1 MISPQS
7 YIRKNIRL
15 ENSHT
20 VFFTRESFSTKN
32 NTLAEIL
39 QPKLEGRRTKTLVFV
54 DEGIMDGN
62 PNLIDQINSYFR
74 SREERLNL
82 VCPPQFIKG
91 GEPAKN
97 DWGLVESIWSLLNK
111 YGMCRHSYVIIIGG
125 GASLDLVGF
134 AASTAHRGV
143 RLIRFPTTTL
153 SQGDGGVG
161 VKNGVNFFGKKNW
174 VGTFSVPDA
183 VVNDFTFLHSLPK
196 NQKRAGYVEAIKV
209 ALIRDRSF
217 FEFIEENADSLA
229 KFDEKVLEQVIR
241 KSAALHLD
249 HIASSGDPFEKGS
262 ARPLDF
268 GHWVAH
274 KLEQISSFKIG
285 HGDAVAIGLSVDL
298 TYAAHVGL
306 VKQKTTDRILN
317 LLEKLE
323 FPLYN
328 DLLFKISDQGK
339 RVILEGLEE
348 FREHLG
354 GELTITLIQGIGEGI
369 EVHAMDQSA
378 IIKAVDDLKK
388 LHLSLKNTS

>member
-1 MISPQS
+1 
-7 YIRKNIRL
+7 
-15 ENSHT
+15 
-20 VFFTRESFSTKN
+20 
-32 NTLAEIL
+32 
-39 QPKLEGRRTKTLVFV
+39 
-54 DEGIMDGN
+54 
-62 PNLIDQINSYFR
+62 
-74 SREERLNL
+74 
-82 VCPPQFIKG
+82 
-91 GEPAKN
+91 
-97 DWGLVESIWSLLNK
+97 
-111 YGMCRHSYVIIIGG
+111 MCRHSYVIIVGG

-161 VKNGVNFFGKKNW
+161 VKNGVNYFGKKNW

-183 VVNDFTFLHSLPK
+183 VVNDFSFLQGLPK

-217 FEFIEENADSLA
+217 FEFIEENAEALA
-229 KFDEKVLEQVIR
+229 GFESQTLEQVVR

-249 HIASSGDPFEKGS
+249 HIAGSGDPFEKGS

-274 KLEQISSFKIG
+274 KIEQLSDFKIG

-298 TYAAHVGL
+298 TYSAKVGL
-306 VKQKTTDRILN
+306 VKPKTTERILT
-317 LLEKLE
+317 LLEKLN
-323 FPLYN
+323 FPIYHE
-328 DLLFKISDQGK
+328 LLQADTIDGK
-339 RVILEGLEE
+339 KVILEGLEE

-369 EVHAMDQSA
+369 EVHAMDRDA
-378 IIKAVDDLKK
+378 ILYSVE
-388 LHLSLKNTS
+388 SLKIKSLAAKS

>member
-274 KLEQISSFKIG
+274 KLEQISACKIG

-378 IIKAVDDLKK
+378 IIKAVDDLQK

>member
-1 MISPQS
+1 MTSPQS

-20 VFFTRESFSTKN
+20 VLFTRESFSPKN

-39 QPKLEGRRTKTLVFV
+39 QPKLEGRRTKTLVFI

-62 PNLIDQINSYFR
+62 PNLIDQVNSYFR
-74 SREERLNL
+74 SREDRLNL

-97 DWGLVESIWSLLNK
+97 DWSLVESIWNLLNK
-111 YGMCRHSYVIIIGG
+111 YGMCRHSYVVVIGG

-134 AASTAHRGV
+134 AASTAHRGI

-183 VVNDFTFLHSLPK
+183 VVNDFNFLHSLPK

-229 KFDEKVLEQVIR
+229 KFDEKTLEQVIR

-249 HIASSGDPFEKGS
+249 HIASSGDPYEKGS

-298 TYAAHVGL
+298 TYASHVGL

-328 DLLFKISDQGK
+328 DLLLEISDQGK

-378 IIKAVDDLKK
+378 IIKAVDDLQK
-388 LHLSLKNTS
+388 LHLSAKSTH

>member
-1 MISPQS
+1 MTSPQS

-20 VFFTRESFSTKN
+20 VFFTRESFSPKN

-39 QPKLEGRRTKTLVFV
+39 QPKLEGRRTKTLVFI

-62 PNLIDQINSYFR
+62 PNLIDQVNSYFR
-74 SREERLNL
+74 SREDRLNL

-97 DWGLVESIWSLLNK
+97 DWSLVESIWNLLNK
-111 YGMCRHSYVIIIGG
+111 YGMCRHSYVVVIGG

-134 AASTAHRGV
+134 AASTAHRGI

-183 VVNDFTFLHSLPK
+183 VVNDFNFLHSLPK

-229 KFDEKVLEQVIR
+229 KFDEKTLEQVIR
-241 KSAALHLD
+241 KSAALHLY

-262 ARPLDF
+262 ARPLYF

-285 HGDAVAIGLSVDL
+285 HGDAVAIVLSVDL
-298 TYAAHVGL
+298 TYASHVGL

-328 DLLFKISDQGK
+328 DLLLEISDQGK

-378 IIKAVDDLKK
+378 IIKAVDDLQK
-388 LHLSLKNTS
+388 LHLSAKSTH

>member
-82 VCPPQFIKG
+82 VCPPKFIKG

-229 KFDEKVLEQVIR
+229 KFDEKILEQVIR

-378 IIKAVDDLKK
+378 IIKAVEDLQK
-388 LHLSLKNTS
+388 LHISLKNAS

>member
-1 MISPQS
+1 MTSPQS

-15 ENSHT
+15 ECSHT
-20 VFFTRESFSTKN
+20 VFFTRDSFSTKN
-32 NTLAEIL
+32 DTLSEIL
-39 QPKLEGRRTKTLVFV
+39 QPKREGNRTKTLVFV

-62 PNLIDQINSYFR
+62 PNLLEHISSYFR
-74 SREERLNL
+74 SREDRINL
-82 VCPPQFIKG
+82 VCPPKFIKG

-97 DWGLVESIWSLLNK
+97 DWGLVEYIWELLNK
-111 YGMCRHSYVIIIGG
+111 HGMCRHSYVVVIGG

-143 RLIRFPTTTL
+143 RLVRFPTTTL

-161 VKNGVNFFGKKNW
+161 VKNGVNYFGKKNW
-174 VGTFSVPDA
+174 VGTFAVPDA
-183 VVNDFTFLHSLPK
+183 VVNDFSFLHGLPK
-196 NQKRAGYVEAIKV
+196 TQKRAGYVEAIKV

-217 FEFIEENADSLA
+217 FEFIEENAEQLSS
-229 KFDEKVLEQVIR
+229 FEEKTLEQVIR

-274 KLEQISSFKIG
+274 KLEQLSDFKIC
-285 HGDAVAIGLSVDL
+285 HGDAVAIGLAVDL
-298 TYAAHVGL
+298 TYASKVGL
-306 VKQKTTDRILN
+306 VKPKTTQRILSLLAELGFRLYSN
-317 LLEKLE
+317 LLHEVTE
-323 FPLYN
+323 
-328 DLLFKISDQGK
+328 DGK
-339 RVILEGLEE
+339 QVILEGLEE

-369 EVHAMDQSA
+369 EVHAMDREA
-378 IIKAVDDLKK
+378 ILTSVDELQN
-388 LHLSLKNTS
+388 LHPSLTN

>member
-229 KFDEKVLEQVIR
+229 KFDKKVLEQVIR

-378 IIKAVDDLKK
+378 IIKAVDDLQKI
-388 LHLSLKNTS
+388 HLSLKNAS